1 MRRITMWILATICG
15 TVLLFSYRTSTMGSS
30 ASAQTSQRTS
40 GNTDATPTASGSA
53 DPSAAAAAATG
64 TKSYKGSSVQTR
76 WGAVQVQVTISN
88 GKITDVTTLKS
99 PNGNG
104 RDVEINNYALPILK
118 KSVISAQSANI
129 DTISG
134 ATITSNGYIQSLQSA
149 LDSAHFKA

>member
-1 MRRITMWILATICG
+1 VRRITMWILATICG

-40 GNTDATPTASGSA
+40 GNTGATPAASGSA
-53 DPSAAAAAATG
+53 DPSATAAATG
-64 TKSYKGSSVQTR
+64 TKTYKGSSVQTR

-118 KSVISAQSANI
+118 QSVISAQSANI